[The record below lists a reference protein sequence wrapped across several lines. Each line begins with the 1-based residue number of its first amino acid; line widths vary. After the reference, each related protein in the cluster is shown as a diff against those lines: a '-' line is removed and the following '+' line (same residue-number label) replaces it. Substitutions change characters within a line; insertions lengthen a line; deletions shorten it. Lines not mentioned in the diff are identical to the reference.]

1 MGRPITFTVDARLL
15 QELGERLV
23 GRPHIALAELIKN
36 AYDADA
42 TVVDIRFDADS
53 IQVSDNGH
61 GMSEGTFVARW
72 MRIGTTQKAREHLSP
87 GFRRPLTGSKGVGR
101 LAAQLLA
108 SDLEI
113 VSTALTNPRDIAG
126 SEGATLAPGIEA
138 SIRWSDAILQRDL
151 TSVTVDFD
159 DAPASQRYADN
170 SSHGTCIRLGG
181 LLADWGA
188 DEFRGLAQEIWALQ
202 PPFEEAGA
210 REFEVRLTTP
220 LPDVQESFD
229 RQMSALLDIASATL
243 TGRMLPTGERG
254 PSNAERI
261 VLDLSDRKDDQ
272 DGELD
277 SKGEP
282 PGTQREVEARRPP
295 DPTRNLELTLDLV
308 GYPRRS
314 YVIEIPNCQ
323 IDDFDFEVRIFDLVH
338 RQPLGIRVGEA
349 REYLSTFGGV
359 HLYDNG
365 FRLPYYGPDND
376 WLRLELDHARR
387 LSRSRLL
394 PPDLQ
399 ISNAMQDLPSNKR
412 VFGAANIST
421 SHEQRAA
428 QEANRDSAKALAIQ
442 ISRDRLADNLAFKQ
456 VARTVR
462 LGIDLYAI
470 ARAQSKV
477 RRVLERPRPAR
488 QSASTAV
495 NRAAHVVES
504 LRDDLPSASYEA
516 LRETIDVVADEL
528 KARDSEARAYASL
541 LGSLATA
548 GMTSLA
554 YEHEVAAQRGQI
566 DEVARNLDSIARRTS
581 RSVAAE
587 LGLLAST
594 LQEWGQR
601 SERIRALFRPLLEE
615 ENRTEIGRYR
625 ARAIVEDVSEIL
637 SVLARRTRVDCG
649 GVDKALL
656 LPPATYTAWSAVVQ
670 NILVNAYRA
679 TLESRPGRVLVD
691 GGGSDGAGFLR
702 FQDNGHGGVDLK
714 RADRLFLPFERSG
727 AVTERA
733 AALGLGGSGLGL
745 TIVRMITDEVGCR
758 VGFEEPDP
766 GWSTAIRISWGGAKR

>member
-23 GRPHIALAELIKN
+23 GRPHIALGELIKN

-53 IQVSDNGH
+53 IEVSDDGH
-61 GMSEGTFVARW
+61 GMSEETFIARW
-72 MRIGTTQKAREHLSP
+72 MRIGTTQKAREHFSP

-108 SDLEI
+108 GDLEI
-113 VSTALTNPRDIAG
+113 ISTALADPKDTTRRRGGPV
-126 SEGATLAPGIEA
+126 APGIKA
-138 SIRWSDAILQRDL
+138 SIRWTDAVLQRDL

-159 DAPASQRYADN
+159 EAPAGQRYADD
-170 SSHGTCIRLGG
+170 SPHGTLIQLNG
-181 LLADWGA
+181 LMAEWGA
-188 DEFRGLAQEIWALQ
+188 EEFRRLAQEIWALQ
-202 PPFEEAGA
+202 PPFEETGA
-210 REFEVRLTTP
+210 RRFEVRLTTP
-220 LPDVQESFD
+220 LPDIQESFD
-229 RQMSALLDIASATL
+229 RQMSALLDIASATI
-243 TGRMLPTGERG
+243 TGRTLPAGEKG

-261 VLDLSDRKDDQ
+261 VLDLSERKDDQ
-272 DGELD
+272 DGELESED
-277 SKGEP
+277 ELGGSELEGGP
-282 PGTQREVEARRPP
+282 DARTDPARNVELA
-295 DPTRNLELTLDLV
+295 LDLV
-308 GYPRRS
+308 GYPRRT
-314 YVIEIPNCQ
+314 YVVEIPNCQ
-323 IDDFDFEVRIFDLVH
+323 VDVFDFQVRVFDLIH

-394 PPDLQ
+394 PADLQ

-428 QEANRDSAKALAIQ
+428 QDDDRDSTRALAIQ

-488 QSASTAV
+488 QSASIAV
-495 NRAAHVVES
+495 NQAAQVVES
-504 LRDDLPSASYEA
+504 LREDLPPDSYDA

-554 YEHEVAAQRGQI
+554 YEHEVAAQRGQV
-566 DEVARNLDSIARRTS
+566 DEVARNLKSIARRTDPTL
-581 RSVAAE
+581 AAE
-587 LGLLAST
+587 LSLLAAT
-594 LQEWGQR
+594 LKEWGQR

-625 ARAIVEDVSEIL
+625 ARLVIEDVSETL
-637 SVLARRTRVDCG
+637 RVLARRTDVDCSRVDRG
-649 GVDKALL
+649 LL

-679 TLESRPGRVLVD
+679 TLESRPGRVVVD
-691 GGGSDGAGFLR
+691 GRGTDGTGYVR
-702 FQDNGHGGVDLK
+702 FQDNGQGGVDLK

-733 AALGLGGSGLGL
+733 VALGLGGSGLGL
-745 TIVRMITDEVGCR
+745 TVVKMITDEVGCR
-758 VGFEEPDP
+758 VGFEEPEP
-766 GWSTAIRISWGGAKR
+766 GWSTAIRISWGNKR

>member
-1 MGRPITFTVDARLL
+1 MGRPLTFTVDARLL

-23 GRPHIALAELIKN
+23 GRPHIALGELIKN

-53 IQVSDNGH
+53 IEVSDNGH
-61 GMSEGTFVARW
+61 GMSEETFIARW
-72 MRIGTTQKAREHLSP
+72 MRIGTTQKAAEHLSP

-113 VSTALTNPRDIAG
+113 LSTALANRTDIKKRKG
-126 SEGATLAPGIEA
+126 GILETGIEA
-138 SIRWSDAILQRDL
+138 SIRWADAILQEDL
-151 TSVTVDFD
+151 TSVIVDFD
-159 DAPASQRYADN
+159 EAPASLRYADD
-170 SSHGTCIRLGG
+170 SSHGTLIRLRG
-181 LLADWGA
+181 LLAEWGA
-188 DEFRGLAQEIWALQ
+188 EEFRGLAQEIWALQ

-210 REFEVRLTTP
+210 RQFQVRLTTP

-229 RQMSALLDIASATL
+229 HQMSALLDIASATI
-243 TGRMLPTGERG
+243 TGRMLPAGEKG
-254 PSNAERI
+254 PSHAQRI

-272 DGELD
+272 DGELESED
-277 SKGEP
+277 QLD
-282 PGTQREVEARRPP
+282 GTQGEDEARADR
-295 DPTRNLELTLDLV
+295 DPARNAELSLHLV
-308 GYPRRS
+308 GYPRRT

-323 IDDFDFEVRIFDLVH
+323 VDAFDFEVRVFDLVY

-394 PPDLQ
+394 PADLQ
-399 ISNAMQDLPSNKR
+399 VSNAMQDLPSNKR

-428 QEANRDSAKALAIQ
+428 QDGGRDSTKALAIQ
-442 ISRDRLADNLAFKQ
+442 ISRDRLTDNLAFKQ

-462 LGIDLYAI
+462 VGIDLYAI

-477 RRVLERPRPAR
+477 RRVLERQRPAR
-488 QSASTAV
+488 GSASIAV
-495 NRAAHVVES
+495 NQAARVVES
-504 LRDDLPSASYEA
+504 LREELPSESYDA
-516 LRETIDVVADEL
+516 LRETIDVLAGEL
-528 KARDSEARAYASL
+528 KDRDSEARAYASL

-566 DEVARNLDSIARRTS
+566 DEVARVLNSIARRTDS
-581 RSVAAE
+581 AIAAE
-587 LGLLAST
+587 LGILAAT

-625 ARAIVEDVSEIL
+625 ARAIIEDVSETL
-637 SVLARRTRVDCG
+637 RVLARRTHVDYSE
-649 GVDKALL
+649 VDNGLL

-679 TLESRPGRVLVD
+679 TLESRPGRVVVD
-691 GGGSDGAGFLR
+691 GAGSDGTGFVR
-702 FQDNGHGGVDLK
+702 FQDNGQGGVDLK

-733 AALGLGGSGLGL
+733 VALGLGGSGLGL
-745 TIVRMITDEVGCR
+745 TIVKMITDEVGCR

-766 GWSTAIRISWGGAKR
+766 GWSTAIRISWGKKR

>member
-1 MGRPITFTVDARLL
+1 MGRPLTFTVDARLL

-23 GRPHIALAELIKN
+23 GRPHIALGELIKN

-42 TVVDIRFDADS
+42 TIIDIRFDADS
-53 IQVSDNGH
+53 IEVSDNGH
-61 GMSEGTFVARW
+61 GMSEETFVARW

-87 GFRRPLTGSKGVGR
+87 GFGRPLTGSKGVGR

-108 SDLEI
+108 SDLTI
-113 VSTALTNPRDIAG
+113 LSTALADPSDIKKRQG
-126 SEGATLAPGIEA
+126 GRLDSGITA
-138 SIRWSDAILQRDL
+138 SIRWADAVSQKDL

-159 DAPASQRYADN
+159 QAPATQRYVDG
-170 SSHGTCIRLGG
+170 SSHGTLIHLGG
-181 LLADWGA
+181 LLAEWGP

-202 PPFEEAGA
+202 PPFEDAGA
-210 REFEVRLTTP
+210 RQFEVRLTTP
-220 LPDVQESFD
+220 LPSIQESFN

-243 TGRMLPTGERG
+243 TGRMLRAGEMG
-254 PSNAERI
+254 PSIAERI
-261 VLDLSDRKDDQ
+261 VLDVSDRKDDQ
-272 DGELD
+272 DGKLKNEDQL
-277 SKGEP
+277 GRPQP
-282 PGTQREVEARRPP
+282 PDDAGGST
-295 DPTRNLELTLDLV
+295 DPTRSLELTLDLV
-308 GYPRRS
+308 GYPRRT
-314 YVIEIPNCQ
+314 YVVEIPNCQ
-323 IDDFDFEVRIFDLVH
+323 VDDFDFQVRVFDLVH

-394 PPDLQ
+394 PADLQ

-428 QEANRDSAKALAIQ
+428 RESGRDNSKTLAIQ

-488 QSASTAV
+488 QSASAAV
-495 NRAAHVVES
+495 NQAALVVES
-504 LRDDLPSASYEA
+504 LREDLPPDSYDA
-516 LRETIDVVADEL
+516 LRETIDVVAGEL

-566 DEVARNLDSIARRTS
+566 DEVARNLKSIARRTDS
-581 RSVAAE
+581 TTAAE
-587 LGLLAST
+587 LGLLATT

-625 ARAIVEDVSEIL
+625 AHAIVEDVSETL
-637 SVLARRTRVDCG
+637 RVLARRTNVDYSRVD
-649 GVDKALL
+649 DRLL

-670 NILVNAYRA
+670 NILMNAYRA
-679 TLESRPGRVLVD
+679 TLESRPGRVIVD
-691 GGGSDGAGFLR
+691 GEAADGTGYVR
-702 FQDNGHGGVDLK
+702 FQDNGQGGVDLK

-727 AVTERA
+727 TLTERA
-733 AALGLGGSGLGL
+733 VALGLGGSGLGL
-745 TIVRMITDEVGCR
+745 TIVKMITDEVGCR
-758 VGFEEPDP
+758 VGFEEPEP
-766 GWSTAIRISWGGAKR
+766 GWSTAIRVSWGDRR